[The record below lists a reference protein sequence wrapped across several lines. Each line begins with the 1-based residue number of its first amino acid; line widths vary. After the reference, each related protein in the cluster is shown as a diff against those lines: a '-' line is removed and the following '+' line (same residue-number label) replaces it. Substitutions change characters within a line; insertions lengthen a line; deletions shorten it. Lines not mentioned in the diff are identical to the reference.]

1 MNDTNFTVTTE
12 TSTKVT
18 ITITRQQLWI
28 NYVNCWRDI
37 IWDDASIGFNCLLSV
52 ASVLLSGTH
61 LDVLKLRKLF
71 RDGDTVLFMGDLMQ
85 YLDKSENNKILRE
98 IIVTDI
104 DTDGITKN
112 YVIPHSHIIF

>member
-37 IWDDASIGFNCLLSV
+37 IWDDASIGFNCLQSV

-85 YLDKSENNKILRE
+85 YLDTSENNKILRE

-104 DTDGITKN
+104 DDDGITKN